1 MTSMDANFMPLLPP
15 TPPSLPIG
23 NVDIANPIGNAT
35 HDIMKLN
42 INCAD
47 NGFPG
52 FQKTPEPVLFELVF
66 NLIRVKLLKNLKFWF
81 RIDFLPH

>member
-1 MTSMDANFMPLLPP
+1 MDANFMPRLPP

-52 FQKTPEPVLFELVF
+52 FQKTPEPV
-66 NLIRVKLLKNLKFWF
+66 
-81 RIDFLPH
+81 